1 MCNNPRFSTTYSQ
14 NNKLNF
20 KKTYYEDKGI
30 QSDYS
35 G

>member
-1 MCNNPRFSTTYSQ
+1 MCNNPRFSPTYSQ
-14 NNKLNF
+14 NNTLKE
-20 KKTYYEDKGI
+20 TYYEDKGI